1 MGAARER
8 GLEAGRDVAIVGY
21 DTPLAG
27 ALPIGLS
34 TIHSPMH
41 QMGRLGLELLL
52 QKLAG
57 GDPGSQ
63 RLAPSLVVRG
73 SDRPVPADRRAR
85 RRAQA
90 GLTAQV
96 ARKVGR

>member
-21 DTPLAG
+21 NDTPLAG

-57 GDPGSQ
+57 GDPGSL
-63 RLAPSLVVRG
+63 RAARWCAAAAATGPCR
-73 SDRPVPADRRAR
+73 ADRRAR
-85 RRAQA
+85 AQT
-90 GLTAQV
+90 GLTARV